1 MPFAPR
7 VIARVLLVTA
17 AVLLAWTVVL
27 GFWLDGQTQVRN
39 WSVSWVGMDLLQATG
54 LVATAVLLARQVRT
68 VSPVASATAA
78 LLVLD
83 AWFDVATS
91 EDGGAQYVALGM
103 AFLVELPAALWLAW
117 LAAFALDWAA
127 PSRTTKGRDPA

>member
-1 MPFAPR
+1 ML
-7 VIARVLLVTA
+7 VIAV
-17 AVLLAWTVVL
+17 VLLAWTVVL
-27 GFWLDGQTQVRN
+27 GFLLDGQTQVHN

-54 LVATAVLLARQVRT
+54 LVATAILLARQVRT
-68 VSPVASATAA
+68 VSPVAAATAA

-117 LAAFALDWAA
+117 LAAFSLDWEA
-127 PSRTTKGRDPA
+127 PSSPGKER

>member
-7 VIARVLLVTA
+7 VIARFLLVTA

-27 GFWLDGQTQVRN
+27 GFLLDGQTQVRN
-39 WSVSWVGMDLLQATG
+39 WSVSWVGMDLLQVTG
-54 LVATAVLLARQVRT
+54 LVATAILLARRVRT
-68 VSPVASATAA
+68 VSPVAAATAA

-91 EDGGAQYVALGM
+91 DDGGARYVALIM

-117 LAAFALDWAA
+117 LAAFALHWEAHRSEGGRA
-127 PSRTTKGRDPA
+127 P